1 MPLLPILF
9 VVSSAAMMPVGNKKH
24 NPPKIKKKMSLDPN
38 SAVNDK
44 LRMLSMDTVIIIM
57 MVKVDSGLYRD
68 FFMLSL
74 NTY

>member
-1 MPLLPILF
+1 
-9 VVSSAAMMPVGNKKH
+9 
-24 NPPKIKKKMSLDPN
+24 MSLDPN

-44 LRMLSMDTVIIIM
+44 LRMLSMDTVIIMM